1 MIGFAAER
9 GSGSNSLDQPEV
21 PRSWPRASPQACCF
35 GAGLPRR
42 HGCRAGVPPSDPRR
56 PPGLAGPLNGACC
69 AWATRLSGRGP
80 GRCWRRW
87 RAGPGWRTG
96 ARARAAGWLPLAQPL
111 APAGRC
117 LVQERRVVKVAPVRL
132 TAPSL
137 CRTRWPPGRHQL
149 RHPFRRRARRPPR
162 RGRLAGMLLPG
173 SGGDLSR
180 PSGAWRGSPRRPRG
194 SARSGTWRRCRRS
207 ECHAGTGGPSHSARS
222 SRRGAGAGAGP
233 TCPGPGGR
241 PVGEEQ
247 VITAESVGGDV
258 GMDLRGRGQR
268 VPVRATPHS
277 ARHGRFGAVA
287 RRWWR
292 ARSRAVRSR

>member
-1 MIGFAAER
+1 MLAAMAC
-9 GSGSNSLDQPEV
+9 
-21 PRSWPRASPQACCF
+21 RSWLANRCPCSRSWLASAGSAACPGRPLPGTGASRRQG
-35 GAGLPRR
+35 GAGQA
-42 HGCRAGVPPSDPRR
+42 HG
-56 PPGLAGPLNGACC
+56 
-69 AWATRLSGRGP
+69 
-80 GRCWRRW
+80 
-87 RAGPGWRTG
+87 
-96 ARARAAGWLPLAQPL
+96 AQPL
-111 APAGRC
+111 PDAVATRPSPVA
-117 LVQERRVVKVAPVRL
+117 APV
-132 TAPSL
+132 
-137 CRTRWPPGRHQL
+137 PP
-149 RHPFRRRARRPPR
+149 PCPPPPR